1 MEELKYVLSGGL
13 RKSVLLALII
23 PTTPTEL
30 AKKLKG
36 DRSSVSR
43 VLLYLQDNGLVKCI
57 NNKDK
62 RGRIY
67 QLTEKG
73 KKVYDVV
80 RKM

>member
-1 MEELKYVLSGGL
+1 MEELKYVLSGHL

-43 VLLYLQDNGLVKCI
+43 VLLYLQENGLVRCI

-67 QLTEKG
+67 TLTEKG

-80 RKM
+80 KKM

>member
-1 MEELKYVLSGGL
+1 MKELKYVLSGQL
-13 RKSVLLALII
+13 RKKVLLYLIV

-30 AKKLKG
+30 TKKIKG

-43 VLLYLQDNGLVKCI
+43 VLLYFQEKGLAKCI
-57 NNKDK
+57 NNEDK

-73 KKVYDVV
+73 KKVYDMLKKV
-80 RKM
+80 